1 MNRQNWTLLGTIGL
15 GAGLGAGLMYLLDP
29 QGGRGRRALARDKA
43 VSKLK
48 TGSESALSKSRHLSN
63 RTKGLVSVAG
73 SKLRRNKKD
82 DDLLA
87 VRDLGQ
93 TGTQGL
99 SSVGLDNSLDN
110 SLDNKLE
117 QALDQANREFQTTL
131 P

>member
-48 TGSESALSKSRHLSN
+48 TGGESALKKSRHLSN

-73 SKLRRNKKD
+73 SKLRRGKKD
-82 DDLLA
+82 GDLLSA
-87 VRDLGQ
+87 QDQGQ
-93 TGTQGL
+93 NGNQ
-99 SSVGLDNSLDN
+99 GLDNTFDNTLDN
-110 SLDNKLE
+110 QLE
-117 QALDQANREFQTTL
+117 QALDQANREFQTSL

>member
-1 MNRQNWTLLGTIGL
+1 MTRQNWTLLGTIGL

-48 TGSESALSKSRHLSN
+48 TGGESALKTSRHLGN

-82 DDLLA
+82 DLLS
-87 VRDLGQ
+87 VQDQGQ
-93 TGTQGL
+93 NGTQ
-99 SSVGLDNSLDN
+99 SLDN
-110 SLDNKLE
+110 TFDNQLE
-117 QALDQANREFQTTL
+117 QALDQANREFQTSL

>member
-1 MNRQNWTLLGTIGL
+1 MNRQKLARLGTSGL

-48 TGSESALSKSRHLSN
+48 TSREAALAKSRHLGN
-63 RTKGLVSVAG
+63 RTKGLVAEAG
-73 SKLRRNKKD
+73 SKLRRNKGTD
-82 DDLLA
+82 DVLSVQGD
-87 VRDLGQ
+87 GQ

-99 SSVGLDNSLDN
+99 SSAGLDS
-110 SLDNKLE
+110 
-117 QALDQANREFQTTL
+117 ALDQANRELQTSL

>member
-1 MNRQNWTLLGTIGL
+1 MTRQNWTLLGTIGL

-43 VSKLK
+43 VSTLK
-48 TGSESALSKSRHLSN
+48 TGGESALSKSRHLGN

-99 SSVGLDNSLDN
+99 SSAGLDSGLD
-110 SLDNKLE
+110 DKLE
-117 QALDQANREFQTTL
+117 QALDQANREFQTSL